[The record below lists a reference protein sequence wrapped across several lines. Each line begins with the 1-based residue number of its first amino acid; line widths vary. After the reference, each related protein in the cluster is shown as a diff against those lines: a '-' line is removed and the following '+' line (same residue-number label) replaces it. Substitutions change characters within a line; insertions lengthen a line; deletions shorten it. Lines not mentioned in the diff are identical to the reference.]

1 MAVEKEVFFVSPT
14 LSPTAIKSAFVVREI
29 TCIFTEIYVPKSK
42 PFIVG
47 ILYRPQDKIDII
59 NYTDEIFN
67 QFNTFDTLNPRMLP
81 P

>member
-1 MAVEKEVFFVSPT
+1 MFFVSST
-14 LSPTAIKSAFVVREI
+14 LSPTAIKSTFVLREI